1 MGDLK
6 MGKGGSSSSSSSSDD
21 GHKTHADIELHMKAP
36 GGHVVNSGVSAAG
49 GGSAFALNLAETLD
63 VNGTDYLYEAP
74 NCCDSCWLM
83 CCPCRPFFQYTS
95 DHDKYIFFNPCVCC
109 CQDWKVEHVAAGKER
124 GEGKVL
130 GGTTAPC
137 CCENGCM
144 YCFCPCCTCS
154 GNAVLQKLYH
164 HEKGNDKY
172 TIRQRLFCCWTCAGC
187 CAPCGMCFR
196 SCGDCCAYCGN
207 NNYVITTEK
216 LYPAADENNHTT
228 KDLADIPDIG
238 KLMMADRIECCG
250 CCPVRVPV
258 KYATILDEAGDLDNE
273 MAPVVGILLQIFRGV
288 PVPCKLCTLPPVAAP
303 MGVSCLDVGRSV
315 ATIRCEMKEM
325 MELTDSNHPAQL
337 KANLEKKHASMGITT
352 GSHA

>member
-109 CQDWKVEHVAAGKER
+109 CQDWKVEHVANGKER

-144 YCFCPCCTCS
+144 YCFS
-154 GNAVLQKLYH
+154 
-164 HEKGNDKY
+164 
-172 TIRQRLFCCWTCAGC
+172 
-187 CAPCGMCFR
+187 PCGQCFR

-216 LYPAADENNHTT
+216 LYPA
-228 KDLADIPDIG
+228 
-238 KLMMADRIECCG
+238 
-250 CCPVRVPV
+250 V
-258 KYATILDEAGDLDNE
+258 
-273 MAPVVGILLQIFRGV
+273 
-288 PVPCKLCTLPPVAAP
+288 
-303 MGVSCLDVGRSV
+303 
-315 ATIRCEMKEM
+315 
-325 MELTDSNHPAQL
+325 
-337 KANLEKKHASMGITT
+337 
-352 GSHA
+352 